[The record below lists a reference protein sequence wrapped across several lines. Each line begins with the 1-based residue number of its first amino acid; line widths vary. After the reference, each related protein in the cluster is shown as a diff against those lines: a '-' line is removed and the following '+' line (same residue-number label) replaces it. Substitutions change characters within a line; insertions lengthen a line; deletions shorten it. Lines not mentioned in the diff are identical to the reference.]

1 MILAKFPLG
10 CFFVVGAL
18 SFVACD
24 NDTGDDSPSAGGSGG
39 TTAGSGGTAGGKG
52 GSGGT
57 AGGKSGSGGT
67 TGGKSGSGG
76 TTGGSSG
83 TTGGSGGTDG
93 GEGGGDGTT
102 GGTGGATG
110 GSGGSGGS
118 SGGAGGSGG
127 SGGPT
132 SPELDMLCDDWI
144 AIHDDKTEELGCTS
158 NDSAP
163 IGRMCAISGSC
174 IDELTTHVE
183 CEEAATTWSCDTGD
197 GHAQTNGACETTQ
210 EAYFGC
216 LQVAVHEEDPF
227 GCAAAAEMKN
237 EVADTLG
244 CNPDTMLE
252 GVCNQLY
259 LRALCVE
266 EWEALVDCASDT
278 TADDYECD
286 GDNAVMS
293 KDATCPDE
301 RAAYDDCFPG

>member
-10 CFFVVGAL
+10 CFFVLGAL
-18 SFVACD
+18 SFVACS
-24 NDTGDDSPSAGGSGG
+24 DDSGDGADSPTTGGAGGA
-39 TTAGSGGTAGGKG
+39 TGGKG

-57 AGGKSGSGGT
+57 TGGKGGSGGT
-67 TGGKSGSGG
+67 MGGTGGSGG
-76 TTGGSSG
+76 TTGGSGGKGG
-83 TTGGSGGTDG
+83 TTGGSAGTDG
-93 GEGGGDGTT
+93 GEGGDDGTT
-102 GGTGGATG
+102 GGTGGTTG

-118 SGGAGGSGG
+118 TGGAGGSGG
-127 SGGPT
+127 SAGTG
-132 SPELDMLCDDWI
+132 SPELDMLCEDWI

-174 IDELTTHVE
+174 MSELGTHVE
-183 CEEAATTWSCDTGD
+183 CEENATTWSCDTGD

-210 EAYFGC
+210 EAYFAC

-244 CNPDTMLE
+244 CNPDTALE

-266 EWEALVDCASDT
+266 EWEALLDCASDT

-286 GDNAVMS
+286 GDNNVMS
-293 KDATCPDE
+293 KDTTCPDE
-301 RAAYDDCFPG
+301 RAAYDACLPN